1 MLIKLMENNKQ
12 NKYKNPFVATLT
24 GIREI
29 FRKQKPDCFL
39 DPGDRLDGKTVL
51 IDGAS
56 SGLGFAVAV
65 EVARR
70 GAKVI
75 MACRSGIPGKGE
87 EVKKLSGNNNVFML
101 PVDFSDLQSIQ
112 HLASCIQHQ
121 YSPIDIYICNA
132 AVVPLE
138 SRKTVQGLEE
148 MFMVNYFSKFLFIN
162 MLIENGCMH
171 SISHKVTGSQS
182 HRVTESLAPT
192 PHPTPNWGR
201 GRGKGL
207 PRIVIVSS
215 ESHRNPKEFDWEGF
229 GRYKEYG
236 IQKTVEL
243 YGYYKLLLTT
253 FAIELSRR
261 LNPDGEKNFS
271 VFSLCPGPINSGIA
285 REAPGLFQP
294 LLKLVFTLFFRS
306 PEKAAVPV
314 IYLASSKEQE
324 GKSFDYLFLM
334 NRKDIDE
341 LASDPENGKKLW
353 EVSEVLKRQ
362 LS

>member
-1 MLIKLMENNKQ
+1 MKDNKQ
-12 NKYKNPFVATLT
+12 NKYKNPVIATMT

-39 DPGDRLDGKTVL
+39 LPDDRLEGKTVL

-65 EVARR
+65 EVARL

-87 EVKKLSGNNNVFML
+87 EVKKLSGNSDVHML
-101 PVDFSDLQSIQ
+101 PVDFTDIKSIQDLASSIQ
-112 HLASCIQHQ
+112 HQFA
-121 YSPIDIYICNA
+121 PIDIYICNA

-148 MFMVNYFSKFLFIN
+148 MFMVNYFSKFIFIN
-162 MLIENGCMH
+162 MLVEKGCFY
-171 SISHKVTGSQS
+171 SESHKVTESQ
-182 HRVTESLAPT
+182 APT
-192 PHPTPNWGR
+192 PNPSPNWGR

-207 PRIVIVSS
+207 PRIIIVSS
-215 ESHRNPKEFDWEGF
+215 ESHRNPKEFDWDGF
-229 GRYKEYG
+229 GKYKDYG
-236 IQKTVEL
+236 IKKTVEL

-253 FAIELSRR
+253 FAMELSRR
-261 LNPDGEKNFS
+261 LNPDGEKNYS
-271 VFSLCPGPINSGIA
+271 VFSLCPGPINSNIA

-314 IYLASSKEQE
+314 VYLASSKELE
-324 GKSFDYLFLM
+324 SKPFDYLFLM
-334 NRKDIDE
+334 NRKGIDE
-341 LASDPENGKKLW
+341 LASDPGNGKKLW
-353 EVSEVLKRQ
+353 EISEMLKRQ